1 MMKAFALL
9 TAPALVA
16 AHGNMLYP
24 PAWWDANGTSE
35 HALLLQ
41 KGRFWHAPQ
50 RPLALA

>member
-9 TAPALVA
+9 TAPALAA

-35 HALLLQ
+35 HALLL
-41 KGRFWHAPQ
+41 P
-50 RPLALA
+50 